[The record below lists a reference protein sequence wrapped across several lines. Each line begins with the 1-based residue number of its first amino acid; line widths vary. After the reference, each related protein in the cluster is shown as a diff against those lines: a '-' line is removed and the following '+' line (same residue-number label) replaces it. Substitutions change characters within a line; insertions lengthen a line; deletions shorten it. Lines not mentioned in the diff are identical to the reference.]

1 MPILLDSELGDEVQ
15 GIYKNLIT
23 NLLRTDTETLQR
35 FKRVS
40 DVSGVEIEIF
50 DKAYARNRKLQPELI
65 AICWSNPNTTI
76 EDKEK
81 FWHTYKEM
89 YPCKP

>member
-1 MPILLDSELGDEVQ
+1 MPILLNSGLGDEVQ
-15 GIYKNLIT
+15 GIYKHLIS
-23 NLLRTDTETLQR
+23 NILRTDTKALQR
-35 FKRVS
+35 FKKVS
-40 DVSGVEIEIF
+40 AASGVEIEIF
-50 DKAYARNRKLQPELI
+50 DKAYARNRKFQPELI
-65 AICWSNPNTTI
+65 AICWGNPNTTI